1 MICKIIAMYSSP
13 IFNLCYLI
21 KNNNYKSFQYIN
33 TFCHKNIADYIQK
46 KSVLYV
52 FVRCLPLTNLG
63 KSKYNFPSSCCNNE
77 YWRSSELIILWTCGK
92 LRADANNR
100 NSSSYFMR
108 REREW
113 GLVFIAPYF
122 MTIIH
127 DLMPLLSLLAAVFVN
142 SNFADSVLFFALV
155 NGITLSCYR
164 NGLYSS
170 CDTILMEIY

>member
-1 MICKIIAMYSSP
+1 MQTIE
-13 IFNLCYLI
+13 IF
-21 KNNNYKSFQYIN
+21 
-33 TFCHKNIADYIQK
+33 
-46 KSVLYV
+46 
-52 FVRCLPLTNLG
+52 
-63 KSKYNFPSSCCNNE
+63 
-77 YWRSSELIILWTCGK
+77 ILFYEK
-92 LRADANNR
+92 RD
-100 NSSSYFMR
+100 
-108 REREW
+108 REW